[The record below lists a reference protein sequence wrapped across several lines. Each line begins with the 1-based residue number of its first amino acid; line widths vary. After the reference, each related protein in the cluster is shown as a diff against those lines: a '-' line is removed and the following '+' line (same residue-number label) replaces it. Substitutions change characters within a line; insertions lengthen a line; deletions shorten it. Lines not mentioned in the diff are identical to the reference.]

1 MAKLTQC
8 DRILRHLEDY
18 GSIDPMIAIKEY
30 GCMRLAS
37 RISDLKGR
45 GIEIIAERTKGSRRG
60 FHAHRKLQQVL
71 IAIHGSCKILL
82 DDGSQKQIVELTKPN
97 EGLLVGNA
105 MWREM
110 YDFSDGAVLMVLAS
124 EFYDEADYIRNY
136 EDFLEY
142 VKENG

>member
-45 GIEIIAERTKGSRRG
+45 GIEIIAERTKGKNRYGEQTSYCVYRL
-60 FHAHRKLQQVL
+60 K
-71 IAIHGSCKILL
+71 
-82 DDGSQKQIVELTKPN
+82 N
-97 EGLLVGNA
+97 
-105 MWREM
+105 
-110 YDFSDGAVLMVLAS
+110 
-124 EFYDEADYIRNY
+124 
-136 EDFLEY
+136 
-142 VKENG
+142 